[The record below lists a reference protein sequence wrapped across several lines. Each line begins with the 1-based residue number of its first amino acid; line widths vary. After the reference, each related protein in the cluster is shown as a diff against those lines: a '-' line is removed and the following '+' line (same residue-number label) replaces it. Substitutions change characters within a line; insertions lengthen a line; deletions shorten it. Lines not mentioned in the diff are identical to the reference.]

1 VTIPPTYSAILRSVL
16 CDVAISSG
24 SSVVAR
30 SVLCD
35 LAISSNF
42 SVIERNVLCDVAIS
56 SLECFVR
63 IKKEKDEILTASRN
77 EASG

>member
-1 VTIPPTYSAILRSVL
+1 VRRKNPIHPLRHSEESGVFLDDVRIP
-16 CDVAISSG
+16 
-24 SSVVAR
+24 
-30 SVLCD
+30 
-35 LAISSNF
+35 SNF

>member
-16 CDVAISSG
+16 CDVRIP
-24 SSVVAR
+24 
-30 SVLCD
+30 
-35 LAISSNF
+35 SNF
-42 SVIERNVLCDVAIS
+42 SVIVRNVLCDVAIS